1 MSSSTKLRQT
11 QTEYGGGRNIY
22 NLAAKDQEVNLSAC
36 VDLVVEYFQKKH
48 PELEFTR
55 TDRLYKKDIA
65 VELNNG
71 YKPESDASFVQP
83 DGGIIDVKYKNK
95 WYPLLI
101 SEMKKQGT
109 NNERKKEG
117 KPNN

>member
-71 YKPESDASFVQP
+71 YTTLKLINYFITNFS
-83 DGGIIDVKYKNK
+83 KN
-95 WYPLLI
+95 YPNGEEYLLFSNKI
-101 SEMKKQGT
+101 YTYRIEI
-109 NNERKKEG
+109 
-117 KPNN
+117 